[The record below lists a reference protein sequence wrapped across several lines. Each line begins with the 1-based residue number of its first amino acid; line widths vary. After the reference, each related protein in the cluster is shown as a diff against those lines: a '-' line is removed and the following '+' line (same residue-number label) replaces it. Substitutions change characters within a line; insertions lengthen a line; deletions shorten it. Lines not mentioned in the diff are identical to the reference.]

1 MRISVLLLL
10 QILLSISIHAES
22 LDNDPGLSKP
32 QWNKKFAPKRLRPI
46 FEKGF
51 SVRMILIDFPDTEM
65 PKLDSLKRKSLN
77 FGHMS
82 VTDYFKEYSQGITW
96 PEFII
101 AGEKSFPKNVFRAPQ
116 PIGYYCEY
124 DFWNNPLGYKNRAEG
139 GKRAKEL
146 KAAANKFAAKFKLPN
161 NTPSRGGRAHVTCH
175 VYATTKKPMS
185 AWQKLIKP
193 YYKDRKHP
201 WNPNKDIVEF
211 YKPKINWSDPLWPNS
226 SVQVQASS
234 GGGTLAHE
242 LGHVLG
248 APDFYHAPEK
258 FDGVKGSPCEGC
270 SFGPTGPGYCRYI
283 YNAFLVERNY
293 PTLTKPGKYTIA
305 ARKTNPAGDNI
316 LGAFVLSTH
325 PHYVYQIEYVSGEK
339 APLGNP
345 GKKGLLVHV
354 INVTMNAP
362 YLGSPDMC
370 YTYHL
375 NDPWF
380 RSDGKYAFFGKAH
393 GRTSFHMET
402 EPSSRLPNLMDGGIS
417 FDIVEETKDS
427 VTIDLKKIAT
437 AQVKGS
443 QYKATLLPKIS
454 LDKIDEVL
462 PGSFRAHCNVQY
474 RGEPL
479 LTEYGF
485 CYDTRPRPQVRDGKY
500 FPLYHRDRYDGRIL
514 NLRPRLKYYVRAYA
528 KNKLGIFYSKEELT
542 VVIPEAAPSKVD
554 PLLDDSFSGNWTIQQ
569 YHQSKTD
576 SSGEGTQV
584 GSAALTTLL
593 KLMTYYR
600 KPFSVN
606 GNNNSRTRTRSRSRT
621 SSNSNGQVDYTR
633 IHTQPNLNRPDFRMV
648 EFYKTVSTSDRIS
661 KATGMISSKFDK
673 DFDKNFIKAFKLRN
687 PLGSRKGPIE
697 AFTKE
702 AIKELSP
709 RIIKSLVL
717 SEPVVIAQEPKLS
730 SPIQYGLSWVI
741 IDGVNESGKFHL
753 VYPGGKDRQ
762 YRRKTGWY
770 SLETLLEGVNKAK
783 IIWGLK
789 PQK

>member
-1 MRISVLLLL
+1 MKFLLLLLL
-10 QILLSISIHAES
+10 QILITQNSFSES
-22 LDNDPGLSKP
+22 LDNDPGLNKP
-32 QWNKKFAPKRLRPI
+32 QWNKKFLPKRLKPI
-46 FEKGF
+46 FEGAF
-51 SVRMILIDFPDTEM
+51 SVRMILIDFPDTQVPD
-65 PKLDSLKRKSLN
+65 PKTFKKKSLF
-77 FGHMS
+77 FGPMS
-82 VTDYFKEYSQGITW
+82 ATDYFKEYSQGITW

-101 AGEKSFPKNVFRAPQ
+101 AGESIFPRNVYRAPH
-116 PIGYYCEY
+116 PVGYYCEY

-139 GKRAKEL
+139 GKRAQQL
-146 KAAANKFAAKFKLPN
+146 KMAANKFAAKFKLPN
-161 NTPSRGGRAHVTCH
+161 DAPNFRSRAHVTCH
-175 VYATTKKPMS
+175 VYATKQKPMKD
-185 AWQKLIKP
+185 WQQKIKP
-193 YYKDRKHP
+193 FYKDRKHP
-201 WNPNKDIVEF
+201 WDPNKDICEF

-234 GGGTLAHE
+234 GGGTLVHE

-283 YNAFLVERNY
+283 YNAFLPEKNY
-293 PTLTKPGKYTIA
+293 PTLSKTGRYTLS
-305 ARKTNPAGDNI
+305 ARKTNPAGDKT
-316 LGAFVLSTH
+316 LGAFILSSH
-325 PHYVYQIEYVSGEK
+325 PHYVYQLEYVSDEK

-370 YTYHL
+370 YTYHT

-380 RSDGKYAFFGKAH
+380 RSEGKYAFFGKKH
-393 GRTSFHMET
+393 GRTSFNMET
-402 EPSSRLPNLMDGGIS
+402 EPSSRLPNLLDGGID
-417 FDIVEETKDS
+417 FEIIEETNES
-427 VTIDLKKIAT
+427 VVIDLKKIAT
-437 AQVKGS
+437 SQVKGS
-443 QYKATLLPKIS
+443 PYKATLLPKVS

-462 PGSFRAHCNVQY
+462 PGSFRAHCNVQF

-485 CYDTRPRPQVRDGKY
+485 CYDTRPRPQVRAGKY

-528 KNKLGIFYSKEELT
+528 KNKLGIFYSKEELEVT
-542 VVIPEAAPSKVD
+542 IPEAVKPVVV
-554 PLLDDSFSGNWTIQQ
+554 PLLDDSFSGNWTILQ

-584 GSAALTTLL
+584 GSSALTTLL

-600 KPFSVN
+600 KPFAISS
-606 GNNNSRTRTRSRSRT
+606 GSKSRSRSR
-621 SSNSNGQVDYTR
+621 SRSKSNSDSKVDYTK

-648 EFYKTVSTSDRIS
+648 EFYKTVSMADRLS
-661 KATGMISSKFDK
+661 RATGMISSKFET
-673 DFDKNFIKAFKLRN
+673 DFDKNFIKAFNLKN
-687 PLGSRKGPIE
+687 PLGSRRGPIE
-697 AFTKE
+697 PFTNE
-702 AIKELSP
+702 SISELSP
-709 RIIKSLVL
+709 RIMKSLMN

-741 IDGVNESGKFHL
+741 IDGVNEQGKFHL

-762 YRRKTGWY
+762 FKRKTGWY
-770 SLETLLEGVNKAK
+770 SLEVLLENVNKAR